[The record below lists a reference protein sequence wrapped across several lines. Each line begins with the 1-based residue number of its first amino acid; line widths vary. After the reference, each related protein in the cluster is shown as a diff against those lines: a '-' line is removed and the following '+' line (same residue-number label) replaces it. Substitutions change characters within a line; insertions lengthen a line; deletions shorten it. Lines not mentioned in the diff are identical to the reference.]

1 MKKCPKCDVVGDEY
15 FNRDRTRSDGLSRLC
30 KKCICQYR
38 KDNHT
43 SQRYYLE
50 HKEQCIARSI
60 KNRKKRKGSLSLETR
75 KRRGRPKQSSMKTY
89 FRKLC
94 HGASERNLVMELD
107 ESFLCDLL
115 ASQNYQC
122 SYSGMNISLEDR
134 TASLDR
140 IDSRHGYTKSNVHWV
155 DKRVNFMKQSMSHD
169 EFIQICKMI
178 VQNIEVTRARIEL
191 ASPP

>member
-1 MKKCPKCDVVGDEY
+1 MKKCPKCEAVGDEC
-15 FNRDRTRSDGLSRLC
+15 FNRDRTRSDGFSRLC
-30 KKCICQYR
+30 KKCIRQYR
-38 KDNHT
+38 KDNLT

-60 KNRKKRKGSLSLETR
+60 KNRKKRKRVLSPDTR
-75 KRRGRPKQSSMKTY
+75 KRRGRPKQSLMKTY

-94 HGASERNLVMELD
+94 HGASERNLVIDLD

-115 ASQNYQC
+115 VSQNYRC

-140 IDSRHGYTKSNVHWV
+140 IDSRYGYTKTNVHWV
-155 DKRVNFMKQSMSHD
+155 DKRVNFMKQSMSHN
-169 EFIQICKMI
+169 EFIDICKLI
-178 VQNIEVTRARIEL
+178 VQNVEL
-191 ASPP
+191 TPVGDDPTPLQ